1 MNMQDFTK
9 NQMLTLYNPVR
20 KIDSPQIW
28 AIGCSITVAT
38 FINLEQ
44 RYYNIVKERLN
55 LPLSIVAQ
63 NNSSILWAA
72 DQILRRDLR
81 SGDYVLWG
89 LTSRFRFPYFSRNT
103 VLHIHQLTSSNNLN
117 TLEITAE
124 DFVDTDLLYRSLNS
138 IHAVINFCR
147 KLDVKLYIC
156 GFLIDETL
164 QFYLKE
170 LPEYFDLGIVQNPL
184 IWADLSTD
192 QQHPG
197 PKQHAIYAEHF
208 LKKIKNDTE

>member
-1 MNMQDFTK
+1 MNMKDLIK
-9 NQMLTLYNPVR
+9 EQMLALYNPIR
-20 KIDSPQIW
+20 QSNNSQIW
-28 AIGCSITVAT
+28 AVGCSITVADSIPT
-38 FINLEQ
+38 EQ
-44 RYYNIVKERLN
+44 KYYNIVGEHLD
-55 LPLSIVAQ
+55 LPLSVVAQ
-63 NNSSILWAA
+63 NGSSILWAA
-72 DQILRRDLR
+72 DQILRRDLMP
-81 SGDYVLWG
+81 GDYVIWG

-103 VLHIHQLTSSNNLN
+103 VLHIQQSTILN
-117 TLEITAE
+117 TLKFTVE
-124 DFVDTDLLYRSLNS
+124 DFVNTDLLYRSLNS